1 MGYAALAAPLAIL
14 AVAGGCKEAPPPE
27 SAVCLGVPQM
37 ALSGRVADA
46 ADILTAAQ
54 EARLSERL
62 ARYED
67 RTKRQMVIATTPGLN
82 GATPMEFATC
92 LGRRWGIGRADHD
105 EGIVILVASNDRQMS
120 IALGYGTEKMFS
132 DPKSKHSIDQA
143 TPYFSKGDYAAGLS
157 AAVEYLAGQTG
168 EPQ

>member
-1 MGYAALAAPLAIL
+1 
-14 AVAGGCKEAPPPE
+14 
-27 SAVCLGVPQM
+27 
-37 ALSGRVADA
+37 
-46 ADILTAAQ
+46 
-54 EARLSERL
+54 
-62 ARYED
+62 
-67 RTKRQMVIATTPGLN
+67 MVIATTPGLN

-132 DPKSKHSIDQA
+132 DPKAKHSIDQA

-168 EPQ
+168 EPK